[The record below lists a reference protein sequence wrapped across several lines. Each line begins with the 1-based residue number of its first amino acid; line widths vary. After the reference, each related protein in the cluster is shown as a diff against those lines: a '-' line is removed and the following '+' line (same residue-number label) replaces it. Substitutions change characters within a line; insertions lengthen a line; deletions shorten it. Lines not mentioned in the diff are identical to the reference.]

1 MAKKHK
7 HEEHVNHERWLV
19 SYADFITLLF
29 AFFVILYA
37 LSEVDK
43 NKLKKFSQSVQ
54 FAFAHVGSGGTMTMG
69 KNPKT
74 FSPKII
80 GQTWPMGRRDSD
92 PGPFEGLRS
101 IVEFLENSIV
111 KYFVERERTKV
122 EVIDEDKGI
131 ILKIPAERLFAR
143 GSGSLQNDRVN
154 FLLDFGRVVAK
165 NNVSFHVH
173 LDLKIPESKDRV
185 AEHDLGN
192 RRLSAL
198 VRAISGETRES
209 RASYMTSSE
218 IIVAEVSPSDG
229 ENSRQIFEFRI
240 LPS

>member
-1 MAKKHK
+1 MSAA
-7 HEEHVNHERWLV
+7 V
-19 SYADFITLLF
+19 SPLAAARTRVATVLCATTRRLATGTSLDFDH
-29 AFFVILYA
+29 ACG
-37 LSEVDK
+37 VDT
-43 NKLKKFSQSVQ
+43 
-54 FAFAHVGSGGTMTMG
+54 AGG
-69 KNPKT
+69 
-74 FSPKII
+74 
-80 GQTWPMGRRDSD
+80 
-92 PGPFEGLRS
+92 
-101 IVEFLENSIV
+101 
-111 KYFVERERTKV
+111 
-122 EVIDEDKGI
+122 
-131 ILKIPAERLFAR
+131 IPAERLFAR

-198 VRAISGETRES
+198 VRAISGETRKS

-240 LPS
+240 LPD